1 MKSEKS
7 DSGRPPWIRSAAS
20 DSKHTERST
29 KTTIPSQ
36 NSGPPEIVADLFAPP
51 RSHKSAALNL
61 TNLAKALHMPPNKQ
75 TLTAL
80 GYALHFGIPL
90 QKETIEPVLKQ
101 IMRIPSQQQDAGL
114 LTTLLALSKGLQL
127 SDSAVLRLVSI
138 LFMPDQPRIKTEQ
151 ENLKDKETPGRPQ
164 GSTGTDK
171 DEQATETIPSDA
183 PQTAL
188 LFSSIQKKYPLL
200 DLLNRLPNKHKQRYI
215 LLPFH
220 LTENKLEIQ
229 GNLRLFCI
237 DRPGSY
243 SDVQQL
249 TLEARSNHHDWYV
262 HVVKNKA
269 GGLQTTLQIYPP
281 IKNTQPLIDIMKSF
295 SDSVTIGFEK
305 VEPFQDY
312 KENSYTTFEI
322 TI

>member
-7 DSGRPPWIRSAAS
+7 DSGRPPWIRPAAS
-20 DSKHTERST
+20 DSKHTERNT
-29 KTTIPSQ
+29 KTAIPLQ
-36 NSGPPEIVADLFAPP
+36 NSAPPKTGVGLVTPP
-51 RSHKSAALNL
+51 RSHKSAALDL
-61 TNLAKALHMPPNKQ
+61 TNLARALRMTPNKQ

-90 QKETIEPVLKQ
+90 QKETIESVLKL
-101 IMRIPSQQQDAGL
+101 IARIPPQQQDAGL
-114 LTTLLALSKGLQL
+114 LTTLLALSKGLQV
-127 SDSAVLRLVSI
+127 SDSAVVHLARI
-138 LFMPDQPRIKTEQ
+138 LFMGDKPRIKTEQ
-151 ENLKDKETPGRPQ
+151 ENLKDREMPSRPQ
-164 GSTGTDK
+164 GSTGTDE
-171 DEQATETIPSDA
+171 DEQATETIPYDA

-215 LLPFH
+215 ILPFH

-229 GNLRLFCI
+229 GNLRLFCM
-237 DRPGSY
+237 DKPGAY

-305 VEPFQDY
+305 FEPFQDY